1 MSLIL
6 GTKEE
11 PTCSCVAEMIVI
23 LLFGCGAA
31 GVALSICS
39 GVGVISNG
47 FAMKKRTCSH
57 IASGGFVAEAFLRF
71 LLG

>member
-1 MSLIL
+1 
-6 GTKEE
+6 
-11 PTCSCVAEMIVI
+11 MIAI

-31 GVALSICS
+31 EVALPICS
-39 GVGVISNG
+39 GVGVISDG
-47 FAMKKRTCSH
+47 IAMKKRTCSR